1 MSSTPKRVLVTGA
14 SRGIGRAVA
23 QELSRAG
30 YGVVVNFR
38 SGQALAEALVQELR
52 AAGGEAHA
60 LGFDVS
66 DRESCR
72 AAIETDIGEHG
83 AFYGAVINAGVTDD
97 APLASLKGAAWDRV
111 LRTNL
116 DGFYNVLQPL
126 LMPMVRL
133 RSGGRIVS
141 MASFSGVKGNRG
153 QTNYSAS
160 KAGLIGASRSLAL
173 ELAKREITVNCVA
186 PGFIETD
193 MLAGLPEALLDVVPL
208 KRMGQP
214 EEVAAVV
221 GYLFSEGAG
230 YMTGQT
236 ISIDG
241 GMA

>member
-38 SGQALAEALVQELR
+38 SGQALAEALVQELQ

>member
-30 YGVVVNFR
+30 YGVVVNLR
-38 SGQALAEALVQELR
+38 SGQALAEALVQELQ